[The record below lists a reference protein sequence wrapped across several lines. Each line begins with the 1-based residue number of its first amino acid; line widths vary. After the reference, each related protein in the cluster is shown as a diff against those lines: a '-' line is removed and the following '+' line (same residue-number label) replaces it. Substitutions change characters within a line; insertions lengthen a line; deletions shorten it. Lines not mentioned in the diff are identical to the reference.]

1 MANRAF
7 FIALL
12 LTTHNVLGADR
23 VEELRSY
30 TALHHSFRDLQNKDG
45 DTNLCI
51 DPREGAMWLETKG
64 RIIPSEVRR
73 LPSGMKWKA
82 FHVTQDGLAEIV
94 FPVRIDRPRED
105 VTAVRDT
112 EAIFVL
118 GVGEKEG
125 MNLSFSAAPSGKNLF
140 NVGLGS
146 GIRSME
152 IRLPQKET
160 NYKIQKDL
168 LMLLPSTPHELKYA
182 EALELLGIPVR
193 IVRER

>member
-12 LTTHNVLGADR
+12 LTANNVLGADR
-23 VEELRSY
+23 IEEQRSY
-30 TALHHSFRDLQNKDG
+30 TGLHQSFRDLQDKDG

-51 DPREGAMWLETKG
+51 DPREGAMWLETNG

-73 LPSGMKWKA
+73 LPSGMKWKT
-82 FHVTQDGLAEIV
+82 FHMTQDGLAEIV

-105 VTAVRDT
+105 VKTVR
-112 EAIFVL
+112 ESEVIFVV
-118 GVGEKEG
+118 GVGEKETLN
-125 MNLSFSAAPSGKNLF
+125 MSFSATPSGNGF
-140 NVGLGS
+140 GVGFQT

-152 IRLPQKET
+152 IQLPQKDTSYEL
-160 NYKIQKDL
+160 QKDL
-168 LMLLPSTPHELKYA
+168 LMLLPGTPQELKYV
-182 EALELLGIPVR
+182 ESLELLGIPIR